1 MYYFL
6 YWVFYYCSMFIERKE
21 EMTYIYDIVLNFTDV
36 NRYFDVYEWEKD
48 DHLVNIKKAL
58 ILRVNN
64 KVLNDFIKYKIKVN
78 KTFLEFIK
86 DKSMCYK
93 KDKIKYLVILS
104 NGEKSVGFSF
114 DELGNLLYKSSLLFD
129 EEEIINKMALK
140 IDKTDIIYTNYDNEY
155 DFSLPRHFLEKNKY
169 VNKELK
175 SLYNL
180 KKYEELRYIYYEI
193 FNAIENDN
201 KLIYERLLNYKEY
214 INKYDYLYN
223 LILSFNKKS
232 IF

>member
-1 MYYFL
+1 
-6 YWVFYYCSMFIERKE
+6 
-21 EMTYIYDIVLNFTDV
+21 MTYIYDIVLNFTDV

-93 KDKIKYLVILS
+93 KDKIKYLVVLS
-104 NGEKSVGFSF
+104 NGEKSVAFSF
-114 DELGNLLYKSSLLFD
+114 DELGNIIYKSSLFFD

-140 IDKTDIIYTNYDNEY
+140 IDKTDIIYTNYDSDY

>member
-1 MYYFL
+1 
-6 YWVFYYCSMFIERKE
+6 
-21 EMTYIYDIVLNFTDV
+21 MTYIYDIVLNFTDV

-93 KDKIKYLVILS
+93 KGKIKYLVILS

-114 DELGNLLYKSSLLFD
+114 DELGNILYKSSLLFD

-140 IDKTDIIYTNYDNEY
+140 IDKSDIIYTNYDNEY

-193 FNAIENDN
+193 FNDIESDN

>member
-1 MYYFL
+1 
-6 YWVFYYCSMFIERKE
+6 
-21 EMTYIYDIVLNFTDV
+21 MTYIYDIVLNFTDV

-114 DELGNLLYKSSLLFD
+114 DELGNILYKSSLLFD

-140 IDKTDIIYTNYDNEY
+140 IDKTDIIYTNYDNDY

-193 FNAIENDN
+193 FNDIENDN

>member
-1 MYYFL
+1 
-6 YWVFYYCSMFIERKE
+6 
-21 EMTYIYDIVLNFTDV
+21 MTYIYDIVLNFTDV

-114 DELGNLLYKSSLLFD
+114 DELGNILYKSSLLFD

-140 IDKTDIIYTNYDNEY
+140 IDKTDIIYTNYDSDY

>member
-1 MYYFL
+1 
-6 YWVFYYCSMFIERKE
+6 MFIERKE

-114 DELGNLLYKSSLLFD
+114 DELGNILYKSSLLFD

-140 IDKTDIIYTNYDNEY
+140 IDKSDIIYTNYDNEY

-193 FNAIENDN
+193 FNDIESDN

>member
-1 MYYFL
+1 
-6 YWVFYYCSMFIERKE
+6 
-21 EMTYIYDIVLNFTDV
+21 MTYIYDIVLNFTDV
-36 NRYFDVYEWEKD
+36 NRYYEVYEWEKE

-78 KTFLEFIK
+78 KTFLELIK

-114 DELGNLLYKSSLLFD
+114 DELGNVLYKSSMLFD

-140 IDKTDIIYTNYDNEY
+140 IDKTDIIYINYDNDY

-180 KKYEELRYIYYEI
+180 KKYEELKYIYYEI
-193 FNAIENDN
+193 FNDIVDDI
-201 KLIYERLLNYKEY
+201 KLVYERLLNYKEY

-223 LILSFNKKS
+223 LMVSFNKKS
-232 IF
+232 IFK

>member
-1 MYYFL
+1 
-6 YWVFYYCSMFIERKE
+6 
-21 EMTYIYDIVLNFTDV
+21 MTYIYDIVLNFTDV

-114 DELGNLLYKSSLLFD
+114 DELGNIVYKSSLLFD

-140 IDKTDIIYTNYDNEY
+140 IDKSDIIYTNYDNEY

-193 FNAIENDN
+193 FNDIESDN

>member
-1 MYYFL
+1 
-6 YWVFYYCSMFIERKE
+6 
-21 EMTYIYDIVLNFTDV
+21 MTYIYDIVLNFTDV

-93 KDKIKYLVILS
+93 KDKIKYLVVLS
-104 NGEKSVGFSF
+104 NGEKSVAFSF
-114 DELGNLLYKSSLLFD
+114 DELGNIIYKSSLFFD

-193 FNAIENDN
+193 FNDIESDN

>member
-1 MYYFL
+1 
-6 YWVFYYCSMFIERKE
+6 
-21 EMTYIYDIVLNFTDV
+21 MTYIYDIVLNFTDV

-93 KDKIKYLVILS
+93 KDKIKYLVVLS
-104 NGEKSVGFSF
+104 NGEKSVAFSF
-114 DELGNLLYKSSLLFD
+114 DELGNIIYKSSLFFD

-140 IDKTDIIYTNYDNEY
+140 IDKSDIIYTNYDNEY

-193 FNAIENDN
+193 FNDIESDN

>member
-1 MYYFL
+1 
-6 YWVFYYCSMFIERKE
+6 
-21 EMTYIYDIVLNFTDV
+21 MTYIYDIVLNFTDV

-78 KTFLEFIK
+78 RTFLEFIK

-114 DELGNLLYKSSLLFD
+114 DELGNIVYKSSLLFD

-140 IDKTDIIYTNYDNEY
+140 IDKSDIIYTNYDNEY

-193 FNAIENDN
+193 FNDIESDN

>member
-1 MYYFL
+1 
-6 YWVFYYCSMFIERKE
+6 
-21 EMTYIYDIVLNFTDV
+21 MTYIYDIVLNFTDV

-93 KDKIKYLVILS
+93 KDKIKYLVVLS
-104 NGEKSVGFSF
+104 NGEKSVAFSF
-114 DELGNLLYKSSLLFD
+114 DELGNIIYKSSLFFD

-140 IDKTDIIYTNYDNEY
+140 IDKTDIIYTNYDSDY

-193 FNAIENDN
+193 FNDIESDN

>member
-1 MYYFL
+1 
-6 YWVFYYCSMFIERKE
+6 
-21 EMTYIYDIVLNFTDV
+21 MTYIYDIVLNFTDV

-114 DELGNLLYKSSLLFD
+114 DDLGNIVYKSSLLFD

-193 FNAIENDN
+193 FNDIENDN

-223 LILSFNKKS
+223 LIHSFNEKS

>member
-1 MYYFL
+1 
-6 YWVFYYCSMFIERKE
+6 
-21 EMTYIYDIVLNFTDV
+21 MTYIYDIVLNFTDV

-114 DELGNLLYKSSLLFD
+114 DELGNILYKSSLLFD

-140 IDKTDIIYTNYDNEY
+140 IDMSDIIYTNYDNEY

-193 FNAIENDN
+193 FNDIESDN

>member
-1 MYYFL
+1 
-6 YWVFYYCSMFIERKE
+6 
-21 EMTYIYDIVLNFTDV
+21 MTYIYDIVLNFTDV
-36 NRYFDVYEWEKD
+36 NRYYEVYEWEKE

-78 KTFLEFIK
+78 KSFLEFLK

-104 NGEKSVGFSF
+104 NTEKSVGFSF
-114 DELGNLLYKSSLLFD
+114 DELGNIIYKSSLLFD
-129 EEEIINKMALK
+129 EEEIVNKMALK
-140 IDKTDIIYTNYDNEY
+140 IDKTDIIYTNYDNDY
-155 DFSLPRHFLEKNKY
+155 DLSLPRHFLEKNKY

-175 SLYNL
+175 SLYSL

-193 FNAIENDN
+193 FNDIVEDN

-214 INKYDYLYN
+214 LNKYDYLYN
-223 LILSFNKKS
+223 LILSFNRKS
-232 IF
+232 IYK

>member
-1 MYYFL
+1 
-6 YWVFYYCSMFIERKE
+6 
-21 EMTYIYDIVLNFTDV
+21 MTYIYDIVLNFTDV

-140 IDKTDIIYTNYDNEY
+140 IDKSDIIYTNYDNEY

-193 FNAIENDN
+193 FNDIESDN

>member
-1 MYYFL
+1 
-6 YWVFYYCSMFIERKE
+6 
-21 EMTYIYDIVLNFTDV
+21 MTYIYDIVLNFTDV

-114 DELGNLLYKSSLLFD
+114 DELGNIVYKSSLLFD

-140 IDKTDIIYTNYDNEY
+140 IDKSDIIYTNYDNEY

>member
-1 MYYFL
+1 
-6 YWVFYYCSMFIERKE
+6 
-21 EMTYIYDIVLNFTDV
+21 MTYIYDIVLNFTDV

-114 DELGNLLYKSSLLFD
+114 DELGNILYKSSLLFD

-140 IDKTDIIYTNYDNEY
+140 IDKTDIIYTNYDNDY

-201 KLIYERLLNYKEY
+201 KLIYQRLLNYKEY

>member
-1 MYYFL
+1 
-6 YWVFYYCSMFIERKE
+6 
-21 EMTYIYDIVLNFTDV
+21 MTYIYDIVLNFTDV

-114 DELGNLLYKSSLLFD
+114 DELGNIVYKSSLLFD

-140 IDKTDIIYTNYDNEY
+140 IDKSDIIYTNYDNEY

-193 FNAIENDN
+193 FNDIENDN

-223 LILSFNKKS
+223 LIHSFNEKS

>member
-1 MYYFL
+1 
-6 YWVFYYCSMFIERKE
+6 MFIERKE

-114 DELGNLLYKSSLLFD
+114 DDLGNIVYKSSLLFD

-193 FNAIENDN
+193 FNDIENDN

-223 LILSFNKKS
+223 LIHSFNEKS

>member
-1 MYYFL
+1 
-6 YWVFYYCSMFIERKE
+6 
-21 EMTYIYDIVLNFTDV
+21 MTYIYDIVLNFTDV

-114 DELGNLLYKSSLLFD
+114 DELGNILYKSSLLFD

-140 IDKTDIIYTNYDNEY
+140 IDKSDIIYTNYDNEY

-193 FNAIENDN
+193 FNDIESDN

-223 LILSFNKKS
+223 LIFSFNKKS

>member
-1 MYYFL
+1 
-6 YWVFYYCSMFIERKE
+6 
-21 EMTYIYDIVLNFTDV
+21 MTYIYDIVLNFTDV

-114 DELGNLLYKSSLLFD
+114 DELGNILYKSSLLFD

-140 IDKTDIIYTNYDNEY
+140 IDKSDIIYTNYDNEY

-193 FNAIENDN
+193 FNDIESDN

>member
-1 MYYFL
+1 
-6 YWVFYYCSMFIERKE
+6 
-21 EMTYIYDIVLNFTDV
+21 MTYIYDIVLNFTDV

-114 DELGNLLYKSSLLFD
+114 DELGNILYKSSLFFD

-140 IDKTDIIYTNYDNEY
+140 IDKSDIIYTNYDNEY

-193 FNAIENDN
+193 FNDIESDN

>member
-1 MYYFL
+1 
-6 YWVFYYCSMFIERKE
+6 
-21 EMTYIYDIVLNFTDV
+21 MTYIYDIVLNFTDV

-86 DKSMCYK
+86 EKSMCYK
-93 KDKIKYLVILS
+93 KDKIKYLVVLS

-114 DELGNLLYKSSLLFD
+114 DELGNIIYKSSLLFD

-140 IDKTDIIYTNYDNEY
+140 IDKTDIIYTNYDSEY